1 MAALSTSAFT
11 GKAVVA
17 KAQIRAKSSRASV
30 VVKASAADNSK
41 VRFHAIFYVARVADI
56 NKTRAGRDRMGA
68 RAGFARRTWGAFVA
82 TGLLHIE
89 KTLSSRR
96 ASRSGALCDADPACT
111 LSGKNPL
118 SWVCADELFS
128 PLTRQVAAVFAAGVV
143 ALNAS
148 PALALNAI
156 ELTDQ
161 RATNQ
166 NGLQLIYE
174 VRPRTERA

>member
-41 VRFHAIFYVARVADI
+41 VRFYAIFYVARVADI
-56 NKTRAGRDRMGA
+56 NKTLEETGWVRVR
-68 RAGFARRTWGAFVA
+68 FARRTWGAFVA

-96 ASRSGALCDADPACT
+96 ANVREPSATPILRARCRET
-111 LSGKNPL
+111 L
-118 SWVCADELFS
+118 
-128 PLTRQVAAVFAAGVV
+128 
-143 ALNAS
+143 
-148 PALALNAI
+148 
-156 ELTDQ
+156 
-161 RATNQ
+161 
-166 NGLQLIYE
+166 
-174 VRPRTERA
+174 

>member
-1 MAALSTSAFT
+1 M
-11 GKAVVA
+11 
-17 KAQIRAKSSRASV
+17 
-30 VVKASAADNSK
+30 
-41 VRFHAIFYVARVADI
+41 
-56 NKTRAGRDRMGA
+56 
-68 RAGFARRTWGAFVA
+68 
-82 TGLLHIE
+82 
-89 KTLSSRR
+89 
-96 ASRSGALCDADPACT
+96 
-111 LSGKNPL
+111 
-118 SWVCADELFS
+118 CADELFF